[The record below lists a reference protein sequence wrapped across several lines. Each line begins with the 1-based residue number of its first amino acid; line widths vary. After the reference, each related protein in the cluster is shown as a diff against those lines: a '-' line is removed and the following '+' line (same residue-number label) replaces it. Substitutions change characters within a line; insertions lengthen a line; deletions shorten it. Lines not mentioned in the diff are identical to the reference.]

1 MNPSAFRAF
10 TFDCYGTLIDWEQ
23 GMLRALRA
31 LRALL
36 AIDADDEAL
45 LAAFARHE
53 HAIQEE
59 NPALIYPEVLGRVCK
74 AIAADFSHVATDEKA
89 HAFGA
94 SIADWPPFPDTVEA
108 LAYLKQHGLLM
119 VLSNV
124 DRASFC
130 PQRPA
135 PGRSLPRRR
144 HRRRCRELQT
154 GAGAFRT
161 RHGAARGR
169 GHRAQPGAPR
179 GPEPLPRC
187 GAGPRGRLCHLL
199 DRPPRRPPRRGHAA
213 GRHRA
218 GRHLPRPRRAHRLA
232 PRWHR
237 LSAGSPIRG
246 RRTGTISR
254 RSSSRRRS

>member
-23 GMLRALRA
+23 GMLRA

-59 NPALIYPEVLGRVCK
+59 NPAMIYPEVLGRVCK

-124 DRASFC
+124 DRASFAHSARRLGD
-130 PQRPA
+130 PFHAVVTAEDVGSYKPAPAHFERAKALLADEGIAPGQVLHVAQSLFHGRPA
-135 PGRSLPRRR
+135 RPRS
-144 HRRRCRELQT
+144 
-154 GAGAFRT
+154 
-161 RHGAARGR
+161 
-169 GHRAQPGAPR
+169 
-179 GPEPLPRC
+179 
-187 GAGPRGRLCHLL
+187 RLRHLL
-199 DRPPRRPPRRGHAA
+199 DRPPRRPPRRCHAA

-218 GRHLPRPRRAHRLA
+218 GHHLPRPRRAHGLA
-232 PRWHR
+232 PR
-237 LSAGSPIRG
+237 
-246 RRTGTISR
+246 
-254 RSSSRRRS
+254 

>member
-23 GMLRALRA
+23 GMLRA

-124 DRASFC
+124 DRASFAHSARRLGD
-130 PQRPA
+130 PFHAVVTAEDVGSYKPA
-135 PGRSLPRRR
+135 PAHFERAKALLADEGIAPGEVLHVAQSLF
-144 HRRRCRELQT
+144 HDGFSTCWI
-154 GAGAFRT
+154 
-161 RHGAARGR
+161 
-169 GHRAQPGAPR
+169 
-179 GPEPLPRC
+179 
-187 GAGPRGRLCHLL
+187 
-199 DRPPRRPPRRGHAA
+199 DR
-213 GRHRA
+213 RA
-218 GRHLPRPRRAHRLA
+218 GRPGGATPPVDVEPDITFHDLA
-232 PRWHR
+232 ALATWHR
-237 LSAGSPIRG
+237 SGGGSAGSRG
-246 RRTGTISR
+246 RRVGTSR
-254 RSSSRRRS
+254 CFMI